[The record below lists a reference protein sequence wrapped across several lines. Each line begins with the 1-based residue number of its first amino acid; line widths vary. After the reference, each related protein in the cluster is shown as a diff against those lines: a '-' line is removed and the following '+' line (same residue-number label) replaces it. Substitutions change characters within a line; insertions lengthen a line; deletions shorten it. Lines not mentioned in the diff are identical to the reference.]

1 MDLFQSTYIP
11 KMIEQ
16 KIKQDGIDIWGNIR
30 RIQIEKGMGQTELIG
45 LLDLKDIGITK
56 EAPVKIEGGIQ
67 HITGLQLR
75 SIYDCLET
83 PYDELLK

>member
-1 MDLFQSTYIP
+1 
-11 KMIEQ
+11 
-16 KIKQDGIDIWGNIR
+16 
-30 RIQIEKGMGQTELIG
+30 MGQTELIG